1 MTLTIV
7 VAVLACI
14 GVLLLVLIRPYVK
27 IKGHKVAIYYLPALV
42 GAIILMAVKNV
53 DFSFVASSFTENTA
67 VNPLKILVLFI
78 SMTILSIYLDELG
91 FFRYLATL
99 AVKRAGKNGIALF
112 TILYFTVGAITIVTS
127 NDIIILTF
135 SPFICYFAKNAKINP
150 LPYLIGEFVSA
161 NTWSMALIIGNPTN
175 IFLATGASINFVN
188 YATVMAI
195 PTIFAGVIAYLI
207 LLLIFGKTLKNEKIE
222 ADTTIM
228 HIEDKI
234 GVIIGLVHLIGCTIL
249 LAIASYVNFEMW
261 LICLAFAI
269 SLFICITILKLIQ
282 KKTPKELL
290 RCLKRSPWELIP
302 FVLSMFIIVL
312 ALEQNGI
319 SALMADF
326 LSKGEETI
334 NYGFATFFISNII
347 NNIPA
352 SVFLNSVI
360 SSASQVGKASIY
372 AAVIGTNIGAYLTP
386 VGALAGI
393 MWSNILS
400 RHDVKFGFLK
410 FILYG
415 LVISIPT
422 LFAAI
427 GGLYI
432 SMLF

>member
-7 VAVLACI
+7 VAVLSCI

-78 SMTILSIYLDELG
+78 SMTILSIYLDEVG

-175 IFLATGASINFVN
+175 IFLATGASINFVD

-249 LAIASYVNFEMW
+249 LAIASYVKFEMW

-282 KKTPKELL
+282 KKAPKELL

-360 SSASQVGKASIY
+360 SSASQAGKARVY

-400 RHDVKFGFLK
+400 RHDVKFGFGK

>member
-175 IFLATGASINFVN
+175 IFLATGASINFVD

>member
-360 SSASQVGKASIY
+360 SSASQAGKASIY